1 MRWPTAILRTIF
13 KSKSSSPSIGPRHL
27 LDGVRGERTAEKFLK
42 NQRHQVL
49 ARNFHCPGGELDLV
63 TRDVDTIVFVEVKA
77 RRDDSAADPLEAVA
91 PVKWSRVERAA
102 LHFRARHRLEE
113 SPCRFDLITII
124 WNGDVARIEHIE
136 NAHEMRGK

>member
-1 MRWPTAILRTIF
+1 MRWPAAILRTIL
-13 KSKSSSPSIGPRHL
+13 KGKAPNPTSRPRHL
-27 LDGVRGERTAEKFLK
+27 QDGVRGERTAERFLK
-42 NQRHQVL
+42 NQKHQVL
-49 ARNFHCPGGELDLV
+49 ARNYHCPGGELDLV

-102 LHFRARHRLEE
+102 LHFRARHRLED

-124 WNGDVARIEHIE
+124 WNGDEARIEHIE

>member
-1 MRWPTAILRTIF
+1 MRWPAAILRRIF
-13 KSKSSSPSIGPRHL
+13 KNSAPTPTSRTRNL
-27 LDGVRGERTAEKFLK
+27 QDGVRGERTAEKFLK
-42 NQRHQVL
+42 NQKHQVL
-49 ARNFHCPGGELDLV
+49 ARNYHCLGGELDLV

-102 LHFRARHRLEE
+102 LHFRARHRLED
-113 SPCRFDLITII
+113 SPCRFDLITIV
-124 WNGDVARIEHIE
+124 WKGDEARIEHIE